1 MQHSGEKDLKVFLC
15 FSENKLGV
23 QGEFSVP
30 TASHVGGKG
39 AHWFYGN
46 MNWGSSQT
54 QCPKSGNS
62 VNIHHFNIHHF
73 FPLQI
78 WEIKWPQE
86 RVLSAFA
93 QGSLLMNLFYSSP
106 SLSTVL
112 ATHSQP
118 QSKNFKIEYS
128 INEQFIPFKLHHLGS
143 MIKSRVMKSR
153 VILPGLAWIIPLSG
167 ESGPLVI

>member
-1 MQHSGEKDLKVFLC
+1 MLLREQTWCSRWVLSSHCITCWWERGSLVLWKYE
-15 FSENKLGV
+15 LGFFTNTV
-23 QGEFSVP
+23 PQIWKFSV
-30 TASHVGGKG
+30 
-39 AHWFYGN
+39 
-46 MNWGSSQT
+46 
-54 QCPKSGNS
+54 
-62 VNIHHFNIHHF
+62 NIHHF

-106 SLSTVL
+106 SLSTVS
-112 ATHSQP
+112 ATHSQT

-153 VILPGLAWIIPLSG
+153 VIPPGLAWIIPLSG